1 MDSSN
6 PSDQFAILL
15 LAPLEQG
22 VQVWATNDGWDTSAN
37 GFYTQDA
44 ATDPGSDWNGN
55 AYQAHVSFTPATEQ
69 PAGTVLTSAVFT
81 DVLPFQ
87 TSADQLLVYTG
98 SLSSPTFI
106 CALDLAKGYN
116 GYGGD
121 DCKGGTT
128 LSVWPTNVECTG
140 YGSQEKYKYFSELP
154 SGLTAGES
162 ALRIEP
168 DDNVAYA
175 GSTTSGS
182 PSALR
187 TAIAVDTDWDKD
199 DWDSQTFVTSFTV
212 TAPEPSLPP
221 SSPPV
226 PPAPP
231 LPPKA
236 PVYPLKLATARTG
249 VPG

>member
-1 MDSSN
+1 MGHE
-6 PSDQFAILL
+6 P
-15 LAPLEQG
+15 
-22 VQVWATNDGWDTSAN
+22 N

-162 ALRIEP
+162 ALRALSRMIMLRTRAVP
-168 DDNVAYA
+168 RLVALGAAYGDRSRYRLGQGRLGQPNVCHLVHGHGTRTIA
-175 GSTTSGS
+175 TTLLACPTRTTLAAEGASL
-182 PSALR
+182 PSASWRPRL
-187 TAIAVDTDWDKD
+187 
-199 DWDSQTFVTSFTV
+199 
-212 TAPEPSLPP
+212 
-221 SSPPV
+221 
-226 PPAPP
+226 
-231 LPPKA
+231 
-236 PVYPLKLATARTG
+236 G
-249 VPG
+249 CHG